1 MKKNLMFLVLSF
13 LALQGFGQTET
24 LFNRARVVGA
34 FGAPITEFSQFKG
47 DYIVST
53 GGGGGLIIDDFF
65 IGGYG
70 MGTVD
75 INEFIEDNEEIEM
88 EMAHGGFWLGY
99 TNRSY
104 KLVHIFA
111 STKLGWGGIDI
122 EIDDQ
127 GYRTND
133 NIFVVTPELG
143 IELNVFRWFKI
154 AGTVG
159 YRSVSG
165 VNSITGQSNK
175 DFSGLAGTLT
185 FRLGGFGDWKRSR
198 RDRNS
203 RRDRYGD

>member
-1 MKKNLMFLVLSF
+1 MKKNLMLIVLSF
-13 LALQGFGQTET
+13 LALQGFGQSET

-47 DYIVST
+47 DCIVSY

-70 MGTVD
+70 MGAGD
-75 INEFIEDNEEIEM
+75 IASFMEDDEKIEL

-99 TNRSY
+99 TFRSY

-122 EIDDQ
+122 EIDDN
-127 GYRTND
+127 GYRNDD

-143 IELNVFRWFKI
+143 LELNVFSWFKI
-154 AGTVG
+154 AATAG

-165 VNSITGQSNK
+165 VNTIKGQTNK
-175 DFSGLAGTLT
+175 DFSGMSGSLT
-185 FRLGGFGDWKRSR
+185 FRFGGFGDWKRSR
-198 RDRNS
+198 GNQNEKNGFD
-203 RRDRYGD
+203 D